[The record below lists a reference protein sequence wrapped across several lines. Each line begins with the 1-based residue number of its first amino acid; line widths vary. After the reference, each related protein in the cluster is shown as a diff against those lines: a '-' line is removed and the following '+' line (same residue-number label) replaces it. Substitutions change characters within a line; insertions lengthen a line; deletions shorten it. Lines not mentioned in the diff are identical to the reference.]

1 MTIAAWCLLA
11 GFVLIYW
18 PRGMAYRAT
27 RAQEGRY
34 DILEPRAQQ
43 QRLAGKALRAQ
54 SAHQNMLEAFPAFAA
69 AVLLNHIL
77 ASDPLWRDGLALVF
91 VVARVLYLPAYM
103 RDWGYWRTAI
113 WAVGFFATLGLF
125 LLPAFV

>member
-18 PRGMAYRAT
+18 PRVIAYNAT

-34 DILEPRAQQ
+34 DILEPRVQQ

-77 ASDPLWRDGLALVF
+77 ASDPAWRDGLALAF
-91 VVARVLYLPAYM
+91 VIARAVYIPAYLG
-103 RDWGYWRTAI
+103 DWGYRRTAV
-113 WAVGFFATLGLF
+113 WGVGFFATLGLF
-125 LLPAFV
+125 LLPALA